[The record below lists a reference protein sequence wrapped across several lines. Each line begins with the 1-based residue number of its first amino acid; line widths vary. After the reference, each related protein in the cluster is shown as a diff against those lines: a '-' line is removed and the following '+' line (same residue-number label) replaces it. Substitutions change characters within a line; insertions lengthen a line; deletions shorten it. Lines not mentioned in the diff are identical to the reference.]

1 MERPWRKRLRRAKDA
16 SKETQDAP
24 MEAQDMAACDSGSQ
38 ERRELSE
45 PESVCQA
52 NSSVIDIHEEESPS
66 QAAFMEDVRNELQDM
81 LKKFEDDIKKLLH
94 AKRKRFIMNTNAS
107 VQSINLMIE
116 HVWKTQEE
124 QRQKLYREYSQQFLT
139 LFLEW
144 DISVQETKK
153 EEEKLANLFRE
164 QQKIFQAARIVQ
176 RQRLK
181 KFFNLYDQFLKSMEE
196 FQKEHE
202 HLLSDEQSEVRRE
215 MAMLQNKIV
224 MDAQQQELATIW
236 KSLQYLLSD
245 DAEDRT
251 GT

>member
-1 MERPWRKRLRRAKDA
+1 MERPQRKRLRRVKDA

-24 MEAQDMAACDSGSQ
+24 MEAHDMAACDSGSQ
-38 ERRELSE
+38 ERRELT
-45 PESVCQA
+45 
-52 NSSVIDIHEEESPS
+52 NRSVIDIHEEESPL

-107 VQSINLMIE
+107 VQSINLIIE

-144 DISVQETKK
+144 DISVQETKE

-196 FQKEHE
+196 FQKDHE
-202 HLLSDEQSEVRRE
+202 HLLTDEQSEVRRE

-224 MDAQQQELATIW
+224 MDAQQQELANIR

>member
-1 MERPWRKRLRRAKDA
+1 
-16 SKETQDAP
+16 
-24 MEAQDMAACDSGSQ
+24 
-38 ERRELSE
+38 
-45 PESVCQA
+45 
-52 NSSVIDIHEEESPS
+52 
-66 QAAFMEDVRNELQDM
+66 
-81 LKKFEDDIKKLLH
+81 
-94 AKRKRFIMNTNAS
+94 
-107 VQSINLMIE
+107 
-116 HVWKTQEE
+116 
-124 QRQKLYREYSQQFLT
+124 QKLYREYSQQFLT

-144 DISVQETKK
+144 DISVQETKE
-153 EEEKLANLFRE
+153 EEEKLANLLRE

-202 HLLSDEQSEVRRE
+202 HLLSDEQSGVRRE

-224 MDAQQQELATIW
+224 MDAQQQELATIR